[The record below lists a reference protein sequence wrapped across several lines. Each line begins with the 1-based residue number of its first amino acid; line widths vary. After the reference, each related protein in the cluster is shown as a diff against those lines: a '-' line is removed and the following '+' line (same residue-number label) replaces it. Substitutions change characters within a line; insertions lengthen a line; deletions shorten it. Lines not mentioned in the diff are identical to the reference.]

1 MTLLLISLLVFLIIG
16 LPVAYSLGLSAFVY
30 FVVVQPDLLHVLP
43 QRLYSGME
51 SYELIA
57 LPLFI
62 LMGQVMNEGGITQR
76 LIRFC
81 LMFVGRFRGGLG
93 LVNVGSSM
101 LFGGISGSSS
111 SDTASIGSVLIPEM
125 QKRGYPKDFA
135 TGLTVASSTMGMII
149 PPSVP
154 MILFAVTAQISVGK
168 LFLAGVVPGILVG
181 VFQLGLTLWLAHRKG
196 FPKETATFSASLLV
210 RSLYILIMPL
220 FVVGVV
226 VLGIA
231 TATESAGLGVLYAIL
246 VGFFLTRRLKL
257 KQFYKVLRASIL
269 TSAMI
274 MMIIAFLPGIYL
286 GACLGTGARGGGKP
300 GRRKR
305 PGTSITPCHY
315 HRHYTDRRNYYRCQ
329 PSHPVAYPGF
339 SSGYHSGRH
348 FSHSIWSDPGNRSG
362 RRRMHTPCGKLPQ
375 CGCHRFRIEN
385 RHHLPRRPSFL
396 ISQLVGA
403 RSVCDLSG
411 ARTLAALPSNG
422 RVMRYYRMRN
432 IGMAGDA
439 GVMSL
444 K

>member
-1 MTLLLISLLVFLIIG
+1 MTLLLVSLLVFLVIG

-76 LIRFC
+76 LIQFC

-135 TGLTVASSTMGMII
+135 AGLTVASSTMGMII

-168 LFLAGVVPGILVG
+168 LFLGGVVPGILVG
-181 VFQLGLTLWLAHRKG
+181 VFQLGLVLWLAHRKG
-196 FPKETATFSASLLV
+196 FPIEPATFSASLLV

-246 VGFFLTRRLKL
+246 VGFFLTRRLTL

-274 MMIIAFLPGIYL
+274 MMIIAFSQVFIWVLALERVPELVASLVEGKDLAPLLLLVIVIAIILIAGTFIDVSPAILLLTPVFLPAITAAGISPIL
-286 GACLGTGARGGGKP
+286 FGVILVTGLAVGAC
-300 GRRKR
+300 
-305 PGTSITPCHY
+305 TP
-315 HRHYTDRRNYYRCQ
+315 
-329 PSHPVAYPGF
+329 PV
-339 SSGYHSGRH
+339 
-348 FSHSIWSDPGNRSG
+348 GN
-362 RRRMHTPCGKLPQ
+362 CL
-375 CGCHRFRIEN
+375 N
-385 RHHLPRRPSFL
+385 
-396 ISQLVGA
+396 VGA
-403 RSVCDLSG
+403 IVSG
-411 ARTLAALPSNG
+411 LKIGIIFPAALPFLLANLLVLG
-422 RVMRYYRMRN
+422 LCATFPELVLWLPYHLM
-432 IGMAGDA
+432 GG
-439 GVMSL
+439 
-444 K
+444 